1 MKGNYTSLEAALLG
15 CEDSCL
21 SQIRQFNIDFNEVM
35 EWFKEQNS
43 KPTAKGIGLYML
55 NVIQDK
61 VNNIIQSQV
70 KLATRELE
78 TEEDPWMRNCLR
90 HFLDNAKRLDAYKD
104 IEYYFEI
111 NEIDYV
117 IVHNYEIY
125 RDYPNLW
132 IYIKDLQNKLGFKFI
147 N

>member
-1 MKGNYTSLEAALLG
+1 MSLQQRELA
-15 CEDSCL
+15 
-21 SQIRQFNIDFNEVM
+21 
-35 EWFKEQNS
+35 
-43 KPTAKGIGLYML
+43 YML
-55 NVIQDK
+55 NIIQDK
-61 VNNIIQSQV
+61 VNGIIQSQI

-111 NEIDYV
+111 NEIDYA
-117 IVHNYEIY
+117 IVRNYEIY